1 MRNKLKLNAKKLIVI
16 APCENKALNESL
28 LGFGNNTYKVLIKPI
43 IKSTLHNVL
52 LQIMHIKTLK
62 KPESQES
69 LNTQNTLQKLQG
81 IHILLVED
89 NPLNQQVATQILRKN
104 GLIVDIANDGF
115 EALDALKQKTYDGV
129 MMDCQMPRMDGYT
142 AAIEIK
148 KQAKFKNLPIIAM
161 TANTRETD
169 LLKAQDC
176 GMNGYISKPIKV
188 ESMFEVIAKWVCI

>member
-1 MRNKLKLNAKKLIVI
+1 M
-16 APCENKALNESL
+16 
-28 LGFGNNTYKVLIKPI
+28 
-43 IKSTLHNVL
+43 
-52 LQIMHIKTLK
+52 
-62 KPESQES
+62 
-69 LNTQNTLQKLQG
+69 
-81 IHILLVED
+81 VED
-89 NPLNQQVATQILRKN
+89 NLLNQQVATQILRKN